1 MIHQTAIVDET
12 AKIADDVTIGAYS
25 IIGADV
31 EIDSGTWIGPH
42 VVINGPAKIGKNNK
56 IYQFASLGCDPQ
68 DLKFAGE
75 ESYLEIGD
83 NNTIR
88 EYVTISRGTAD
99 GCDVTRVGNDNLMM
113 AYVHIAHDCQIGNH
127 IIFAN
132 SASCAG
138 HVEVADHVILGGF
151 TLVHQ
156 FTKIG
161 SHCFT
166 SMGAIINQDVPPY
179 IIVASNYGKASGI
192 NKVGLKR
199 SGYSDEVIRAIV
211 NAYKLMVRS
220 KKPRQQV
227 MDEAADLIKS
237 YPEVKLMADFIEQS
251 ERGIIR

>member
-1 MIHQTAIVDET
+1 MIHQTAIIDVS
-12 AKIADDVTIGAYS
+12 AKLADDVTIGPYS

-31 EIDSGTWIGPH
+31 EIDSGTWVGPH
-42 VVINGPAKIGKNNK
+42 VVINGPTKIGKNNK
-56 IYQFASLGCDPQ
+56 IYQFASLGGDPQ

-75 ESYLEIGD
+75 KSYLEIGD

-99 GCDVTRVGNDNLMM
+99 GRDVTRIGNDNLMM

-166 SMGAIINQDVPPY
+166 SMGSIINQDVPPY

-199 SGYSDEVIRAIV
+199 RGYSDEVIRAIV
-211 NAYKLMVRS
+211 NAYKLMIRS

-227 MDEAADLIKS
+227 MEEAAELINT

>member
-1 MIHQTAIVDET
+1 MIHQTAIIDET

-25 IIGADV
+25 IIGAGV

-42 VVINGPAKIGKNNK
+42 VVINGPTKIGKNNK
-56 IYQFASLGCDPQ
+56 IFQFASLGCDPQ

-75 ESYLEIGD
+75 ESHLQIGD
-83 NNTIR
+83 NNTVR

-99 GCDVTRVGNDNLMM
+99 GCDVTRIGNDNLMM
-113 AYVHIAHDCQIGNH
+113 AYVHIAHDCQIGSHN
-127 IIFAN
+127 IFAN

-166 SMGAIINQDVPPY
+166 SMGSIINQDVPPY

-227 MDEAADLIKS
+227 MEEAADLIQA

>member
-1 MIHQTAIVDET
+1 VIHQTAIIDAT
-12 AKIADDVTIGAYS
+12 ANIADDVSIGPYS
-25 IIGADV
+25 IIGANV
-31 EIDSGTWIGPH
+31 EIDSGSWIGPH
-42 VVINGPAKIGKNNK
+42 VVISGPTKIGKENK
-56 IYQFASLGCDPQ
+56 IFQFASIGEDPQ
-68 DLKFAGE
+68 DLKFSGE
-75 ESYLEIGD
+75 TSYLEIGD
-83 NNTIR
+83 KNTIR
-88 EYVTISRGTAD
+88 ENVTISRGTED
-99 GCDVTRVGNDNLMM
+99 GGNVTRIGSHNLLM

-138 HVEVADHVILGGF
+138 HVEVGDKAILGGF

-161 SHCFT
+161 AHCFT

-179 IIVASNYGKASGI
+179 VIVASSYGKASGI

-220 KKPRQQV
+220 RKPREQV
-227 MDEAADLIKS
+227 MEEAADLIKAF
-237 YPEVKLMADFIEQS
+237 PEVKLMADFIVQS

>member
-1 MIHQTAIVDET
+1 MIHQTAIIDAT
-12 AKIADDVTIGAYS
+12 AKIADDVSIGPYTIVGA
-25 IIGADV
+25 GV
-31 EIDSGTWIGPH
+31 EIDSGSWVGPH
-42 VVINGPAKIGKNNK
+42 VVINGPTKIGKNNK
-56 IYQFASLGCDPQ
+56 IFQFASVGEEPQ
-68 DLKFAGE
+68 DLKYSGE
-75 ESYLEIGD
+75 TSYLEIGD
-83 NNTIR
+83 ENTIR
-88 EYVTISRGTAD
+88 ENVTISRGTSD
-99 GCDVTRVGNDNLMM
+99 GGNVTRIGSHNLLM
-113 AYVHIAHDCQIGNH
+113 AYVHIAHDCQIGDH

-138 HVEVADHVILGGF
+138 HVEVGDHAILGGF

-161 SHCFT
+161 SYCFT

-179 IIVASNYGKASGI
+179 VIVASNYGKASGI

-220 KKPRQQV
+220 RKPREQV
-227 MDEAADLIKS
+227 MEEAADLINE
-237 YPEVKLMADFIEQS
+237 YPEVRLMADFIVQS

>member
-1 MIHQTAIVDET
+1 MIHQTAIIDET
-12 AKIADDVTIGAYS
+12 ATIADDVTIGAYS
-25 IIGADV
+25 VIGAGV

-42 VVINGPAKIGKNNK
+42 VVINGPTKIGKNNK

-75 ESYLEIGD
+75 KSYLEIGD
-83 NNTIR
+83 ENTIR

-99 GCDVTRVGNDNLMM
+99 GCDVTRVGNNNLMM
-113 AYVHIAHDCQIGNH
+113 AYVHIAHDCQIGNN

-138 HVEVADHVILGGF
+138 HVEVADNVILGGF

-166 SMGAIINQDVPPY
+166 SMGAVINQDVPPY

-211 NAYKLMVRS
+211 NGYKLMVRS

-227 MDEAADLIKS
+227 MDEAADLIKN